1 MAEDSIGAIQG
12 GMGGL
17 KAGAQSGNPI
27 GAIAG
32 LVGGALVGIGA
43 GGNTRRARVNLENT
57 IAEYMNQLK
66 SLDMPRYNDLKL
78 SLERYA
84 RGEQLTMEQMQA
96 LQELD
101 SEVSKIAYDKTAKQT
116 QLDALAA
123 LKAKSRGGLSLQD
136 KADLL
141 NAQREIDRQQSGV
154 QKSIIQNMQAR
165 GVAGSGVELAQRM
178 AAQQQGAQ
186 LASQNALNVA
196 GNAQNRAMQALTES
210 SRLAGEIGDRQLGM
224 DKMRANA
231 LDEMRRRNLERQQAA
246 MQFNVS
252 GKNLANQANWQRA
265 NTVADR
271 NVDIGN
277 TEQRYNKDIL
287 WQDYENQKQRLNEL
301 YAGPFGK
308 IAEKQRNLQRRQNEQ
323 AAYMDMINS
332 FGNMGNPFSGMMGGG
347 SKGTGGGGP
356 TAISGI
362 GSGDSFKSAFGGGN
376 WSFK

>member
-1 MAEDSIGAIQG
+1 MAEDSIGAMQG
-12 GMGGL
+12 AAGGF
-17 KAGAQSGNPI
+17 KAGAQTGNPI
-27 GAIAG
+27 AAGAG
-32 LVGGALVGIGA
+32 LVLGGIVGLGA
-43 GGNTRRARVNLENT
+43 GQNTKRARVNLENT
-57 IAEYMNQLK
+57 IAEYMNQLQN
-66 SLDMPRYNDLKL
+66 LDMPRYEDLKL

-84 RGEQLTMEQMQA
+84 RGEPLTMEQITA

-123 LKAKSRGGLSLQD
+123 LKARSRGGLTLQD

-154 QKSIIQNMQAR
+154 QKSIVQNMQAR

-210 SRLAGEIGDRQLGM
+210 SRLAGDIGDRQLGM

-231 LDEMRRRNLERQQAA
+231 LDEMRRRNLERKQAA

-252 GKNLANQANWQRA
+252 GKNLANQANWQRT
-265 NTVADR
+265 NTVADK

-277 TEQRYNKDIL
+277 TEQARNKDLL
-287 WQDYENQKQRLNEL
+287 WQDYENQKNRLAEI
-301 YAGPFGK
+301 YTGQFGK
-308 IAEKQRNLQRRQNEQ
+308 IGEKQRNLQRRQQEQ
-323 AAYMDMINS
+323 QGYMDMINS
-332 FGNMGNPFSGMMGGG
+332 LGSMGNPFSGMMGGG

-362 GSGDSFKSAFGGGN
+362 GSGDSFQSAFGGGN